1 MLFLVKKI
9 YIIYIYILCSEA
21 RMKIIVLA
29 FLLLATQALAGPVSH
44 FGALKRCGKNI
55 CGSKNGTESTA
66 IFFKGPSLYWSDGTG
81 TPFYNIETVDWFVD
95 NLQIGVIRAAMAI
108 KWYKDGS
115 EPVNKPGGV
124 AGYLQNNKDGQ
135 KNYIKKV
142 IDAAIANDI
151 YVIVDWHSHN
161 AHDETNEAKNFFVDM
176 ANEYKNV
183 PNIIWEVYN
192 EPINVSS
199 SQVNSHAKTIVDAL
213 KTAGNTN
220 LVLIGS
226 PSYSTQPS
234 GQTSGWSST
243 DNVAFTFHFYA
254 GSHTYPNAGGGSSA
268 NSTMSSNHAVFATEW
283 GAVNADGGGSV
294 NSGSSDT
301 WTNWMDD
308 QKISN
313 CMWNASNLGEA
324 SSMFPTTANLTNLNI
339 NSLTNSGNY
348 FKTYMGKNKWTA
360 QRPSNHP
367 KGNDIVVS
375 ADDGTTV
382 TLSSSQLGLD
392 GDITEVKSRDAS
404 IPVEVTNTA
413 NSITY
418 KADGSKRGKIVLIY
432 KVTKGS
438 TTIQSKITVNLNKR
452 LPVVPDKDP
461 IAVSRK
467 APTTLNLVTDL
478 SVEDPVGKGVQLVSA
493 SVEPS
498 SMGRATTSGTD
509 IVFTPD
515 ASQNNTSG
523 AQATLKYTVK
533 NDNGSRTASVV
544 LKIQNFA
551 PTIRPIT
558 NVFAPTVP
566 NTGPVTIDLD
576 RFNGRDKDGDALKFS
591 KMYLDPQYPGR
602 LEKVKDDEYKYY
614 PESGKIGTVSFLAVI
629 TDGSLSSPV
638 GRANITLTGS
648 GSDIGN
654 LTPPTSI
661 PDYEE
666 PTPPEPPVAVY
677 QLNAAKSMGLA
688 SVGFGKIGLYLARN
702 GAAKLDVYSLSGKKI
717 GSLLSGYQNS
727 GSKEVS
733 LNSLNLQ
740 KGVYILR
747 LSQGSEVKTLRVVN

>member
-1 MLFLVKKI
+1 MKNLV
-9 YIIYIYILCSEA
+9 L
-21 RMKIIVLA
+21 V
-29 FLLLATQALAGPVSH
+29 FLLLAVQALAGPVSH

-95 NLQIGVIRAAMAI
+95 NLQIGIIRAAMAI
-108 KWYKDGS
+108 KWYGNNT

-124 AGYLQNNKDGQ
+124 AGYLQNNKEGQ
-135 KNYIKKV
+135 KSYIKKV

-192 EPINVSS
+192 EPINVSVD
-199 SQVNSHAKTIVDAL
+199 QVTNHANTIVSAL
-213 KTAGNTN
+213 RSAGNTN
-220 LVLIGS
+220 LVIIGS
-226 PSYSTQPS
+226 PSYSKQPQQQAS
-234 GQTSGWSST
+234 NWGSR
-243 DNVAFTFHFYA
+243 DNNVAFAFHFYA
-254 GSHTYPNAGGGSSA
+254 ASHGFPNGDGIGTSAQNAMTAGNAVFGSEWGTVNYDGKGSS
-268 NSTMSSNHAVFATEW
+268 
-283 GAVNADGGGSV
+283 
-294 NSGSSDT
+294 NSGASDP
-301 WTNWMDD
+301 WTNWMDE

-313 CMWNASNLGEA
+313 CMWNASNLDEA
-324 SSMFPTTANLTNLNI
+324 SSMFPTSATLANLNV
-339 NSLTNSGNY
+339 NSLTASGNY

-360 QRPSNHP
+360 QRPSSHP
-367 KGNDIVVS
+367 KGNDIVVP

-432 KVTKGS
+432 KVAKGGI
-438 TTIQSKITVNLNKR
+438 TIQSKITVNLNKR

-461 IAVSRK
+461 IAVSRR

-498 SMGRATTSGTD
+498 NMGRATTSGSD

-533 NDNGSRTASVV
+533 NDNGSRQGSVV

-558 NVFAPTVP
+558 NVFAPTAP
-566 NTGPVTIDLD
+566 NTDPVKIDMD
-576 RFNGRDKDGDALKFS
+576 RFNGKDKDGDPITFS

-614 PESGKIGTVSFLAVI
+614 PEAGKIGTIAFLAVI

-661 PDYEE
+661 PDYVE
-666 PTPPEPPVAVY
+666 PTPPEPPEPPVAIY
-677 QLNAAKSMGLA
+677 QFNAAKSIKLA
-688 SVGFGKIGLYLARN
+688 SVGFGKIELYLAQS
-702 GAAKLDVYSLSGKKI
+702 GVAKLDVYSLSGKKQ
-717 GSLLSGYQNS
+717 GSLLSGYQNA
-727 GSKEVS
+727 GSREVS
-733 LNSLNLQ
+733 LSSLNLQ